1 MGIFD
6 FFNKRQEVEEY
17 AEYVSVCWKRIH
29 NLVSSELIIEEKKME
44 VKNIQNFLYKSFHNS
59 QLKSQLYQE
68 TKLINISRSLMGCI
82 EDIEYLK
89 YSNLI
94 GGKQKIES
102 YLRLL
107 YFNYIIAA
115 KKEKLD
121 ELSNAFQEF
130 NNAIIHWHTLTQK
143 RIADPNI
150 QSILDKYRVLTEI
163 LKKMHIKQI

>member
-17 AEYVSVCWKRIH
+17 TEYVSACWKRIH
-29 NLVSSELIIEEKKME
+29 NLVSSELIIEEKKIE
-44 VKNIQNFLYKSFHNS
+44 VKNIQDFLCEHFHNNK
-59 QLKSQLYQE
+59 LKSQLYQE
-68 TKLINISRSLMGCI
+68 TGLINISRSLVGCI

-89 YSNLI
+89 NSNLM

-107 YFNYIIAA
+107 CVSHIIAA

-121 ELSNAFQEF
+121 ELNNAFQEF

-150 QSILDKYRVLTEI
+150 QFILDKYRVLIEI